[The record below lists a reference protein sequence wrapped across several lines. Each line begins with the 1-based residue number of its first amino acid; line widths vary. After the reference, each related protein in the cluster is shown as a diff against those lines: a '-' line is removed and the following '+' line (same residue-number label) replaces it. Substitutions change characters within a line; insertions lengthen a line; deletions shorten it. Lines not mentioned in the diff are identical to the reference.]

1 MHVLIRIFSR
11 ICARQGTQ
19 NARKPPENFDLN
31 LISKLQNIWSIFSS
45 TDRRRAMAKR
55 TTAKTDSG
63 TQQSISAT
71 TDELLLAALD
81 QGGDTTKTG
90 RFLMTFK
97 EGATNSGIK
106 ALQSKRGLRVANA
119 RDFKE
124 QAVNLMEVGDAHAMV
139 FPEIGVALVGGA
151 AAAEHGITAAEFVAA
166 DSAAHSVD
174 PEYFMFASQIN
185 PGDYLRGVLRT
196 AEMIYEDLGGMPG
209 GAAALDEGVSATA
222 VGATFGLRM
231 CRVPPS
237 HFDGNGIK
245 VAVLDTGF
253 DLGHPEFAGRPIVS
267 NSFVGQPV
275 QDLHGHG
282 THTAGTACGPQS
294 PPGPLQRY
302 GIAFRA
308 QMFIGKVL
316 SNSGSGTQAQVLA
329 GMNWA
334 IANRCAVIS
343 MSLGAQIPVQPSYTA
358 AGAAA
363 LGAGCLIVAAAGNAS
378 NRPGTINAA
387 GAPANSPTVVSV
399 GALDSSLR
407 VASFS
412 NGGKVDIAGP
422 GVNTFSSWPR
432 PQLHNTISGTSM
444 ATPHVAGCAALWA
457 QSNASLRGPALR
469 AKLTATARH
478 LPLPATDV
486 GAGLVQ
492 AP

>member
-1 MHVLIRIFSR
+1 M
-11 ICARQGTQ
+11 AR
-19 NARKPPENFDLN
+19 R
-31 LISKLQNIWSIFSS
+31 S
-45 TDRRRAMAKR
+45 TPKSDAA
-55 TTAKTDSG
+55 A
-63 TQQSISAT
+63 QQSITASA
-71 TDELLLAALD
+71 DDLLLAILE

-97 EGATNSGIK
+97 EGGAAAGVKS
-106 ALQSKRGLRVANA
+106 LQSKRGLRVANA
-119 RDFKE
+119 RDFKN
-124 QAVNLMEVGDAHAMV
+124 QAVSLADAGDAHAMV

-151 AAAEHGITAAEFVAA
+151 AAAEHGIMTAEFVAA
-166 DSAAHSVD
+166 DSATQSVD
-174 PEYFMFASQIN
+174 PEYFMFSSQIN

-196 AEMIYEDLGGMPG
+196 AEMIYQDLGALPG
-209 GAAALDEGVSATA
+209 AEMLGDVSATA
-222 VGATFGLRM
+222 VGATWGLRA
-231 CRVPPS
+231 CKVPS
-237 HFDGNGIK
+237 SNFDGNGIK

-267 NSFVGQPV
+267 NTFVGQPV

-302 GIAFRA
+302 GIAFRGR
-308 QMFIGKVL
+308 MFIGKVL
-316 SNSGSGTQAQVLA
+316 TNSGSGTQAQVLA

-334 IANRCAVIS
+334 IANRCEVIS
-343 MSLGAQIPVQPSYTA
+343 MSLGAQIPPQPSYTA

-363 LGAGCLIVAAAGNAS
+363 LGAGCLIIAAAGNAS
-378 NRPGTINAA
+378 SRPGNIQPA
-387 GAPANSPTVVSV
+387 GAPANSPTIVSV

-432 PQLHNTISGTSM
+432 PQSHNTISGTSM

-457 QSNASLRGPALR
+457 QSNASLRGIALR
-469 AKLTATARH
+469 AKLTSTAKH

-486 GAGLVQ
+486 GAGLVR

>member
-1 MHVLIRIFSR
+1 M
-11 ICARQGTQ
+11 AR
-19 NARKPPENFDLN
+19 R
-31 LISKLQNIWSIFSS
+31 S
-45 TDRRRAMAKR
+45 TPKSDAA
-55 TTAKTDSG
+55 A
-63 TQQSISAT
+63 QQSITASA
-71 TDELLLAALD
+71 DDLLLAILN

-97 EGATNSGIK
+97 EGATAAGMKS
-106 ALQSKRGLRVANA
+106 LQSKRGLRVANA
-119 RDFKE
+119 RDFKD
-124 QAVNLMEVGDAHAMV
+124 QAVNLADAGDAHAMV

-151 AAAEHGITAAEFVAA
+151 AAVEHGIMAADFVAE

-174 PEYFMFASQIN
+174 PEYFMFSSQVN

-196 AEMIYEDLGGMPG
+196 AEMIYQDLGALPG
-209 GAAALDEGVSATA
+209 AEALGDVSATA
-222 VGATFGLRM
+222 VGATWGLRA
-231 CRVPPS
+231 CKVPPS
-237 HFDGNGIK
+237 NFDGNGIK

-267 NSFVGQPV
+267 NTFVGQPV
-275 QDLHGHG
+275 QDLNGHG
-282 THTAGTACGPQS
+282 THTAGTACGPQA
-294 PPGPLQRY
+294 PAGPLQRY

-308 QMFIGKVL
+308 RMFIGKVL
-316 SNSGSGTQAQVLA
+316 TNSGSGTQAQVLA

-334 IANRCAVIS
+334 IANRCEVIS
-343 MSLGAQIPVQPSYTA
+343 MSLGAPIPPQPSYTV

-363 LGAGCLIVAAAGNAS
+363 LGAGCLIVAAAGNS
-378 NRPGTINAA
+378 SSRPGTIRPA
-387 GAPANSPTVVSV
+387 GAPANSPTIVSV

-412 NGGKVDIAGP
+412 DGGKIEIAGP
-422 GVNTFSSWPR
+422 GVNVFSSWPR

-457 QSNASLRGPALR
+457 QSNAGLRGATLR
-469 AKLTATARH
+469 AKLTSTARH